1 MVRRRSEPPVRVKRN
16 LLREKTAGADYP
28 RCRSLLER
36 GKAQSQ
42 KLKVRE
48 DVHADRSLYSERA
61 RSEGGVGGYDSGIHF
76 ETVHSGPLPTLNPA
90 GRTDSRSARFNV
102 RWRWR
107 AGSGRSAIALCAL
120 SADRAATMICAPRRA
135 SPSAMKKPMPLAA
148 PVTMMD
154 CPSSRALCIATFL
167 FRCADVTESL
177 SGHQFVGGLGSRFFA
192 DCYRRL
198 DQGRHLRQP
207 LAGLGVCPH
216 EGMRGATAG
225 RCLAGL
231 GFAVR

>member
-1 MVRRRSEPPVRVKRN
+1 MVFGRNEPTIRVKRN

-107 AGSGRSAIALCAL
+107 AGSGRSAIALYAL
-120 SADRAATMICAPRRA
+120 CADRAATNDLRTETCEPFRNEETD
-135 SPSAMKKPMPLAA
+135 AA
-148 PVTMMD
+148 
-154 CPSSRALCIATFL
+154 R
-167 FRCADVTESL
+167 
-177 SGHQFVGGLGSRFFA
+177 
-192 DCYRRL
+192 
-198 DQGRHLRQP
+198 
-207 LAGLGVCPH
+207 
-216 EGMRGATAG
+216 RGADD
-225 RCLAGL
+225 GL
-231 GFAVR
+231 SIESCSLHSDLSIQVR